1 MTAPDIRRNLIEM
14 ELAALA
20 MSVTALIARS
30 FIDAAGDD
38 AGKGAWMG
46 AKRLYT
52 TVRDHFAGDDRA
64 EGALLA
70 VQNDPVDG
78 PGIDALAAAVEAR
91 AAQDEAFRTVLENLV
106 SEARSDEAGAAVVN
120 QFFGDTRINKQVN
133 IGTVEGSVHV

>member
-1 MTAPDIRRNLIEM
+1 M
-14 ELAALA
+14 EVAALA
-20 MSVTALIARS
+20 MAVTALIARS

-106 SEARSDEAGAAVVN
+106 SEARSDEAGGAGGK
-120 QFFGDTRINKQVN
+120 QFLW
-133 IGTVEGSVHV
+133 